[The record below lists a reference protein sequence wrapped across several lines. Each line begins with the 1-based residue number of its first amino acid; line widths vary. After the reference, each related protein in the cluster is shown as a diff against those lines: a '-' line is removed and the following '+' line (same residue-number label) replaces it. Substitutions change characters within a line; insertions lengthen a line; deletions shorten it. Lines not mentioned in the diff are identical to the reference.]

1 VHIIANVGGRG
12 YPLVRYLN
20 GVIGIFFGTNDRR
33 WGLVVNA
40 SMENRFESFDG
51 SFPAAVSA
59 AGAGG
64 LAA

>member
-1 VHIIANVGGRG
+1 MWGGEATPWRAI
-12 YPLVRYLN
+12 LRRDRH
-20 GVIGIFFGTNDRR
+20 FFGTNDRR